1 MKEALLTFSKRLEYL
16 GIDRIINDAD
26 LVLVAFSGG
35 ADSSLLLHLLAHYL
49 KDSRVSLAACHLNHL
64 IRGEEA
70 FRDERFAEETAKKLG
85 VPFYSKRVDIPALCK
100 DGGSVEETARRERYA
115 FFDEIA
121 ERSGKNTVIATAH
134 NADDNL
140 ETVLF
145 NLVRGTGIAGL
156 CGIPPVREGKY
167 VRPLIFYSSAEIR
180 SLADVLNI
188 PYVTDS
194 TNLETDY
201 TRNKLRHLVI
211 PYLRELNPSA
221 ERSVMRMC
229 EGLREDDD
237 FINACALGFLEEN
250 GNGTIQRDSLRALHG
265 AVLARVLV
273 LMFEPLKNMGCPS
286 LESVHIRDII
296 RLINGK
302 DGDFSVSVPGKAI
315 FLCEREAC
323 SFTLPT
329 GNEMTDDSVS
339 VLEIGRPL
347 YKNGYVILC
356 TDSENGEMFPIEN
369 NIYNLSINAR
379 IKFDKIKGKLEV
391 RIRQNGDVIRFG
403 GMTRKLKK
411 LYSDKKIPRSL
422 RDRLPVICDEDGILW
437 VPSFPVRDGMKSN
450 GSEKSLT
457 LFCLKEADFKRMYD
471 SPSD

>member
-237 FINACALGFLEEN
+237 FINGCVLRFFEEN
-250 GNGTIQRDSLRALHG
+250 KESPGLLSSLRVLHS
-265 AVLARVLV
+265 AVLAKVIVKL
-273 LMFEPLKNMGCPS
+273 FEPLKNEGCPS
-286 LESVHIRDII
+286 LESVHIRKII
-296 RLINGK
+296 DLIKEK
-302 DGDFSVSVPGKAI
+302 D
-315 FLCEREAC
+315 
-323 SFTLPT
+323 
-329 GNEMTDDSVS
+329 
-339 VLEIGRPL
+339 
-347 YKNGYVILC
+347 
-356 TDSENGEMFPIEN
+356 
-369 NIYNLSINAR
+369 
-379 IKFDKIKGKLEV
+379 
-391 RIRQNGDVIRFG
+391 
-403 GMTRKLKK
+403 
-411 LYSDKKIPRSL
+411 
-422 RDRLPVICDEDGILW
+422 
-437 VPSFPVRDGMKSN
+437 
-450 GSEKSLT
+450 
-457 LFCLKEADFKRMYD
+457 
-471 SPSD
+471 